1 MTTWT
6 GNKANERRTNY
17 IGGRTVQKTYS
28 ISGVSGDTGGTLTC
42 TGLKTLDFAAATAY
56 TAAAGIDTQW
66 RISGNTVVVEYL
78 DPTDDHTIRITVWGL
93 KG

>member
-17 IGGRTVQKTYS
+17 VGGRTVQKTYS
-28 ISGVSGDTGGTLTC
+28 VDGVSGDTGGTLTC
-42 TGLKTLDFAAATAY
+42 TGLKTLDSAAVTAY
-56 TAAAGIDTQW
+56 TAADGIDATW
-66 RISGNTVVVEYL
+66 RISGNTVVVAYS
-78 DPTDDHTIRITVWGL
+78 DPTATHTVRVTVWGL